1 MHNNQAKPVLK
12 LISNTP
18 IKEFVA
24 PRTMVRVRR
33 RWRNWFPRQIPIA
46 YKLSLIISALIT
58 LGMIVL
64 GSVVITNQKQ
74 LLQQQIDAHGHS
86 VAGQLAE
93 SAKEPILADDALS
106 LSVLTSNLNHD
117 DKIKGTAVIDIQGN
131 ILARSGMLPLE
142 AGIGNIRARPLNDTQ
157 TYSFDWQYQD
167 AANSAHKLVS
177 YLQPV
182 HFQEVRTGYVLITLS
197 GDSLDLALQDS
208 VRAVTAATILMI
220 ILAVIVSFV
229 MSRRLSRPIHNL
241 MDASKAIDQ
250 GKLNFRIKERRNDEI
265 GELIDSFNNMADGLL
280 HKDQVERA
288 FSRFVSSNVAKQILE
303 NVDNVELGGK
313 HVMGSVLFAD
323 IVGYTDISEKLTPQA
338 TAEMLNE
345 YFSYI
350 SEAAK
355 IYHGTIDKFMGDC
368 AMIVFGITEEDD
380 DHCFNALACAVLIQ
394 RIINRI
400 SSKRIARGE
409 FPVQF
414 RLGVNSGEMLAG
426 NMGSTD
432 RMEFTVVGDSVNL
445 ASRLCTFANP
455 GQIIIHGQVY
465 EQEDIK
471 NRIIARQHDP
481 IRLRHKPEPVPTY
494 LVTDVAE
501 PYQLTM
507 ERHLL
512 ELFGHK
518 AIT

>member
-1 MHNNQAKPVLK
+1 MQNNQAKPALR

-33 RWRNWFPRQIPIA
+33 RWRNWLPRQIPIA
-46 YKLSLIISALIT
+46 FKLSLIISALIT

-86 VAGQLAE
+86 VASQLAE
-93 SAKEPILADDALS
+93 AAKEPILADDALS
-106 LSVLTSNLNHD
+106 LSVLTSNLNSD
-117 DKIKGTAVIDIQGN
+117 NKIKGTAVIDIQGN
-131 ILARSGMLPLE
+131 ILAQSGMVPLE
-142 AGIGNIRARPLNDTQ
+142 SGIEDIHARPLRDTH
-157 TYSFDWQYQD
+157 TYSFDWHYRDKNNQ
-167 AANSAHKLVS
+167 SHMLVS
-177 YLQPV
+177 YIQPV
-182 HFQEVRTGYVLITLS
+182 YFQDVRTGYVLITFS
-197 GDSLDLALQDS
+197 SDALDLALQDS

-229 MSRRLSRPIHNL
+229 MSKRLSRPIDNL
-241 MDASKAIDQ
+241 MHASKAINE

-280 HKDQVERA
+280 QKNQVERA
-288 FSRFVSSNVAKQILE
+288 FSRYVSSNVAKQVLE
-303 NVDNVELGGK
+303 NLDNVELGGK

-338 TAEMLNE
+338 IAEMLNE

-355 IYHGTIDKFMGDC
+355 IFHGTIDKFMGDC
-368 AMIVFGITEEDD
+368 AMIVFGITENDE

-455 GQIIIHGQVY
+455 GQIIIHGQIY
-465 EQEDIK
+465 EQNNIK
-471 NRIIARQHDP
+471 DRIIAQEHEP
-481 IRLRHKPEPVPTY
+481 IRLRSKPEPVPTY

-501 PYQLTM
+501 PYQLMM